1 VKVIPTKSTIGGG
14 SLPGETMD
22 SYGIQVNVNNP
33 EKFARKIRTGITP
46 VIPRIEK
53 DAVIFDLRTI
63 LKNEDEALI
72 ASITHTLQ
80 N

>member
-1 VKVIPTKSTIGGG
+1 
-14 SLPGETMD
+14 MD
-22 SYGIQVNVNNP
+22 SYGIQVKVSSP
-33 EKFARKIRTGITP
+33 EKFARKIRTGITS

-63 LKNEDEALI
+63 LQIEDDALI

>member
-1 VKVIPTKSTIGGG
+1 
-14 SLPGETMD
+14 MD
-22 SYGIQVNVNNP
+22 SYGIQMKVNNP